1 MAKQAQSAVACRQAT
16 TGVTAMGQVIVRV
29 FWVLVGTF
37 VVGCL
42 LLIAAIPIAHR
53 LLPCDVDQAPAGS
66 CRVNDIP
73 SSYEL
78 TDEDG
83 NVIGEFN
90 TWHAVLYVLGH
101 DPNVSLQTTPRELNL
116 LAFGS
121 VYGLAFFIT
130 LLLFSLGSGL
140 RGRKSAGGEGTK
152 GYVFAAGGGQRWSGG
167 MGGPET
173 GVVRVQHGPQ
183 PAACSS
189 CDMPL
194 AGNARFC
201 QTCGAAVPTSRPDE
215 TPPPASQVYCAECG
229 TPMPSSSS
237 FCHKCGSA
245 VAVAAE

>member
-1 MAKQAQSAVACRQAT
+1 M
-16 TGVTAMGQVIVRV
+16 IVRV

-37 VVGCL
+37 VVGIV
-42 LLIAAIPIAHR
+42 LLIAANPIAHQ
-53 LLPCDVDQAPAGS
+53 LLPCDVDQTPAGS

-73 SSYEL
+73 SNYEL

-101 DPNVSLQTTPRELNL
+101 DQNVSLQTTPRELHL

-130 LLLFSLGSGL
+130 LLLFSLSSGL
-140 RGRKSAGGEGTK
+140 RGRKSGGGGGTRD
-152 GYVFAAGGGQRWSGG
+152 YAFAAGGGQPRSGE
-167 MGGPET
+167 MDGPET
-173 GVVRVQHGPQ
+173 GVVRVQNGPQ

-201 QTCGAAVPTSRPDE
+201 QGCGAAVVVQPEAAGAQPRE
-215 TPPPASQVYCAECG
+215 VYCAGCG
-229 TPMPSSSS
+229 TAMPASSS
-237 FCHKCGSA
+237 FCHKCGMKAALVAEGA
-245 VAVAAE
+245 VGLQAETLPG